1 MLSPYIV
8 ILFRLSGD
16 GKFGSS
22 SSDDGRGDERWP
34 KDGQVDEE
42 RGQKGGNRIRAKSG
56 ISSYLHLRLA
66 TFTSL
71 ISFTIFWSLL
81 NTCQIPPGWLH
92 RHWLIC
98 WSSYPGNPN
107 TRARRGTGK
116 CLKERKARTWKH
128 TFSNFRYFCLFP
140 SQNIFTKL
148 YMSADH
154 SCFPWVQFNC
164 KTKYRTSLES
174 DNKLFQA
181 THRCKTILSY
191 LHNHKCPVLDSW
203 TWNRL
208 VIVSF
213 PFVLLVWLF
222 LFLS

>member
-34 KDGQVDEE
+34 KDGQGDEE
-42 RGQKGGNRIRAKSG
+42 RGQRGGNRIRAKSG
-56 ISSYLHLRLA
+56 ISSYLHLRWA
-66 TFTSL
+66 TFPSL
-71 ISFTIFWSLL
+71 ISFTILWSLL

-107 TRARRGTGK
+107 TRARRGIGK
-116 CLKERKARTWKH
+116 CLKERKARTWKP

-140 SQNIFTKL
+140 SQNIFTNFICQLIIPVFRGCSSIVKPNIEL
-148 YMSADH
+148 HWNPITRLPIDAKQYWAT
-154 SCFPWVQFNC
+154 CIITNVKWI
-164 KTKYRTSLES
+164 
-174 DNKLFQA
+174 LFG
-181 THRCKTILSY
+181 I
-191 LHNHKCPVLDSW
+191 PGPE
-203 TWNRL
+203 
-208 VIVSF
+208 IV
-213 PFVLLVWLF
+213 
-222 LFLS
+222 

>member
-34 KDGQVDEE
+34 KDGQADEE

-56 ISSYLHLRLA
+56 ISSYLHLRWA
-66 TFTSL
+66 TFPSL
-71 ISFTIFWSLL
+71 TYFDLFSIIVKFLPW
-81 NTCQIPPGWLH
+81 QHP
-92 RHWLIC
+92 HWLIC
-98 WSSYPGNPN
+98 WSSYLGNPN
-107 TRARRGTGK
+107 TRARRGIGK
-116 CLKERKARTWKH
+116 CLKERKARTWKP

-140 SQNIFTKL
+140 SQNIFTKPFKL

-174 DNKLFQA
+174 DNKPIDAKQ
-181 THRCKTILSY
+181 Y
-191 LHNHKCPVLDSW
+191 LLA
-203 TWNRL
+203 
-208 VIVSF
+208 
-213 PFVLLVWLF
+213 
-222 LFLS
+222 

>member
-56 ISSYLHLRLA
+56 ISSYLHLRWV
-66 TFTSL
+66 TFPSL

-81 NTCQIPPGWLH
+81 NNCQIPPLTTSTLAEL
-92 RHWLIC
+92 LI
-98 WSSYPGNPN
+98 SYPGNPN
-107 TRARRGTGK
+107 TRARRGIGK

-140 SQNIFTKL
+140 SQNIFTEPFKL

-174 DNKLFQA
+174 DNKP
-181 THRCKTILSY
+181 THRCKTIFTCIITNVKWILFGI
-191 LHNHKCPVLDSW
+191 PGPE
-203 TWNRL
+203 
-208 VIVSF
+208 IV
-213 PFVLLVWLF
+213 
-222 LFLS
+222 